1 MEKDDSDKSTDE
13 LVDEYT
19 RIMDLTDRAEN
30 ARGCAICGLA
40 AGARTYDI
48 EMALLSTDAAVRDGD
63 GNDREPATVEY
74 RLADVVAA
82 PVA

>member
-30 ARGCAICGLA
+30 ARGRAICGLA
-40 AGARTYDI
+40 AG
-48 EMALLSTDAAVRDGD
+48 VRD

-74 RLADVVAA
+74 RLADVVAVPIA
-82 PVA
+82 